1 VGHVVK
7 GAAFSCEETMVPC
20 PSIELTFRTIR
31 IAMHKDMVVRIT
43 ACMFGRCCVSKILCS
58 SHNRAMKNLVN
69 KKCCNEGMIIA
80 AFGLKGGA
88 FN

>member
-1 VGHVVK
+1 VVK

-43 ACMFGRCCVSKILCS
+43 VCMFGRCCVSKILCS

-69 KKCCNEGMIIA
+69 KKSVATRGPIIA
-80 AFGLKGGA
+80 AFWIKKGSIKK
-88 FN
+88 